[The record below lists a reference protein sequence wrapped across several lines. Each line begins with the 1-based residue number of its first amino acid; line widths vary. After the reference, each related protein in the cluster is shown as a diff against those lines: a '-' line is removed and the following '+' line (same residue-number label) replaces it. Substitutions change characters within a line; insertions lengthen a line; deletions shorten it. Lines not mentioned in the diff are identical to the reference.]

1 MPEDD
6 GYLISEADLRRITN
20 VVRKEERSN
29 KSKPVKRR
37 RDRTPHW
44 SLNCDVAKAR
54 NAVGS
59 TVRTGEW
66 VCLFE
71 REASGD
77 LEARSEYAFVA
88 KRHNLTLLTHSQYTY
103 RYGIA
108 LETLP
113 TSGHGAVQISG
124 VCMAKVSVTQTYH
137 THAFPFYT
145 GSYMESSYAGVA
157 EILSPI
163 STTGEQECI
172 VRLGPSHPPILV
184 ASVNSGGATA
194 DVLYYSGSWGSTSR
208 SVDIRNSGFASL
220 GTGQRVILS
229 WDGMSSSYIV
239 ISKVV

>member
-6 GYLISEADLRRITN
+6 GYLISEADLRRITK

-44 SLNCDVAKAR
+44 SLNCDVVKAR
-54 NAVGS
+54 NEVGS
-59 TVRTGEW
+59 SVPVGYW

-71 REASGD
+71 RDATGD
-77 LEARSEYAFVA
+77 LEARSEYAFA
-88 KRHNLTLLTHSQYTY
+88 AQRHNLTALTHSQYTY

-113 TSGHGAVQISG
+113 TSGHGMVQISG
-124 VCMAKVSVTQTYH
+124 VCMAKVNVAQTYH

-145 GSYMESSYAGVA
+145 NSYLQSGYAGVA

-163 STTGEQECI
+163 TGTGEQECI

-184 ASVNSGGATA
+184 ASVNAGGATA

-208 SVDIRNSGFASL
+208 SVDIINSGFGSL
-220 GTGQRVILS
+220 GTGQRVVLS
-229 WDGMSSSYIV
+229 WDGMTSSYIV